1 MTLSHGTNGRCC
13 RLVAA
18 VITLLLA
25 GCATSPP
32 TVGPQISP
40 TRDGPQVFIEQ
51 FALSGRLS
59 VRIGD
64 RLDSVRIEWTREGNK
79 ELINFFSPFGSQ
91 LAQVSASSE
100 GANLVRGDQTEYAP
114 TVGAL
119 TQSLLGTPIDT
130 ALLSRWVQGAVDL
143 MSVDVAAVSGDRLI
157 RWTVRAEAI
166 RAVDGIVG
174 GRFATRITASEGDTT
189 IRLFVDQFRP
199 L

>member
-1 MTLSHGTNGRCC
+1 MTLSHGTNGRFC

-18 VITLLLA
+18 VIALLVA
-25 GCATSPP
+25 SCATSPP
-32 TVGPQISP
+32 AAAPQTPP
-40 TRDGPQVFIEQ
+40 TLDSPQVFIEQ

-59 VRIGD
+59 VRVGD

-79 ELINFFSPFGSQ
+79 EFINFFSPFGSQ

-100 GANLVRGDQTEYAP
+100 GATLVRGDQTEYAP

-130 ALLSRWVQGAVDL
+130 ALLARWVQGAVGL
-143 MSVDVAAVSGDRLI
+143 MSADVPAVSGDRLI
-157 RWTVRAEAI
+157 RWTVRTQAV